1 MRLFAVGL
9 SHRTA
14 PVDLRE
20 CVDFA
25 RGGLD
30 QALAALASS
39 GVGREVVVLSTCNR
53 AEIYAVGESDATA
66 EGVGR
71 FFSDYHNV
79 PHARMAEHLYLRRG
93 PDVARH
99 LFRVAAGLESLV
111 VGEPQILG
119 QVKAAFSTA
128 SDLHYTGTLTNRL
141 FHSAFAAGKRVRAET
156 GLGEGAVSVSYA
168 AISLAKKI
176 FGHLKGRSVLIL
188 GAGEMA
194 KLTGVHLQAQRV
206 KTIAI
211 ASRTLATSQSLAA
224 RLDGRA
230 VPWESLNAALAEA
243 DIVITA
249 TGATEPVL
257 TRGRVDDIMRPRRN
271 RPIFIIDIA
280 VPRDVEPAVGNL
292 DQVFL
297 YNIDDL
303 QTIVHENLARRGGEL
318 VRAEAIVEEEVA
330 RFTSWLQSREIVPT
344 VVALRQRFEAIRQGE
359 LARLEPKMAG
369 LGPDARA
376 RVDEITRLIVE
387 KLLLTPTEQLKAL
400 SDEATVVAYADAL
413 NKLFSLQARGSADR
427 DSGLGIRDSPERD
440 SGLGIRDSST
450 RDSGLATR
458 DSANE
463 IDSELAK

>member
-30 QALAALASS
+30 LALSTLASQGIGS
-39 GVGREVVVLSTCNR
+39 EVVVLSTCNR
-53 AEIYAVGESDATA
+53 AEIYAVGETDATA

-71 FFSDYHNV
+71 FFSEYHKL
-79 PHARMAEHLYLRRG
+79 PHAAVAEHLYLRRG
-93 PDVARH
+93 AEAARH
-99 LFRVAAGLESLV
+99 LFRVAAGLDSLV

-119 QVKAAFSTA
+119 QVKAAYSTA
-128 SDLHYTGTLTNRL
+128 SDLNYTGTLTNRL

-168 AISLAKKI
+168 AIALARKI

-194 KLTGVHLQAQRV
+194 KLTGVHLQAQGVRE
-206 KTIAI
+206 IAI
-211 ASRTLATSQSLAA
+211 ASRTLAAAESLAT
-224 RLDGRA
+224 RLGGRA
-230 VPWESLNAALAEA
+230 VPWHALDEALASA

-249 TGATEPVL
+249 TGAAEPVL
-257 TRGRVDDIMRPRRN
+257 TRARMEDVMRPRRN
-271 RPIFIIDIA
+271 RPVFVIDIA
-280 VPRDVEPAVGNL
+280 VPRDVEATVGNL

-303 QTIVHENLARRGGEL
+303 QTIVKENLARRGGEL
-318 VRAEAIVEEEVA
+318 LRAEAIVEEEVA
-330 RFTSWLQSREIVPT
+330 RFTSWMQSREVVPT
-344 VVALRQRFEAIRQGE
+344 VVALRQRFETIRKAE

-369 LGPDARA
+369 LQPEARA
-376 RVDEITRLIVE
+376 RIDEVTRLIVE

-400 SDEATVVAYADAL
+400 TDETTATAYADAL
-413 NKLFSLQARGSADR
+413 SKLFSLQEA
-427 DSGLGIRDSPERD
+427 
-440 SGLGIRDSST
+440 
-450 RDSGLATR
+450 
-458 DSANE
+458 
-463 IDSELAK
+463 ELAEVETRTKARRKGTPSDGSGR